1 MATLTMTVSRLY
13 SKHTALSLKEWF
25 ERDAMEEGD
34 KFISLARVGL
44 LRRWQLTYHI
54 HEDVLTQEQYTWLLS
69 HVVMFL
75 ARAHFATPNI
85 GLVGLTSGNFTMTM
99 KR

>member
-25 ERDAMEEGD
+25 ERDALEEGD
-34 KFISLARVGL
+34 SFISLSRVGL

-54 HEDVLTQEQYTWLLS
+54 NEDVLSHEQYTWLLS
-69 HVVMFL
+69 HMVMFL
-75 ARAHFATPNI
+75 ARAHFRTPAI
-85 GLVGLTSGNFTMTM
+85 GLTGLTEGDFTMTM
-99 KR
+99 TP